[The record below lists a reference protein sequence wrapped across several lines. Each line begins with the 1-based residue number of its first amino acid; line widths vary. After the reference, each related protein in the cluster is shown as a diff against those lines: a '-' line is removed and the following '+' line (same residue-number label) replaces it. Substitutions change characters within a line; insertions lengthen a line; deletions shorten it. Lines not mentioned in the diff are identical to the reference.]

1 MPRLRGAR
9 QVTLIDP
16 DVEINSA
23 LAVVLRKLGVFW
35 GRFTVDADPQ
45 WDNVEVR
52 DDDIRS
58 GPDLLMGSLIEIARL
73 LPE

>member
-1 MPRLRGAR
+1 
-9 QVTLIDP
+9 
-16 DVEINSA
+16 
-23 LAVVLRKLGVFW
+23 LASSG

-58 GPDLLMGSLIEIARL
+58 GPDLLIGSLIEIAGL